1 MRDRVARRVVDTAC
15 IEGGTDN
22 DERKRSLMA
31 DTGRCG
37 TPSAPLGALT
47 SRRTHPAAPPP
58 TRPRVCAPDS
68 ARRPPGPMCADRVGA
83 TRFAPRAR
91 DTPTRDHA
99 DARNRATGLE
109 THTEAV
115 STVYPSAHAT
125 SRPRHVTPP
134 PVSVCDRHARPH
146 STDRP
151 RRATPHH
158 VRRPLP
164 TAIAPHETKT
174 PKPGAVTLVIVP
186 QTAGM
191 PHRPL

>member
-47 SRRTHPAAPPP
+47 SRRTHPAAH
-58 TRPRVCAPDS
+58 RPRVCAPDS

-109 THTEAV
+109 THTE
-115 STVYPSAHAT
+115 SAHAT
-125 SRPRHVTPP
+125 SRPRRLAFATVTHGRTRLTNRD
-134 PVSVCDRHARPH
+134 VRHPTTFADH
-146 STDRP
+146 SPQPSHRTK
-151 RRATPHH
+151 RR
-158 VRRPLP
+158 RRSQ
-164 TAIAPHETKT
+164 AP
-174 PKPGAVTLVIVP
+174 
-186 QTAGM
+186 
-191 PHRPL
+191 